1 MWLSDKYCGETLFEG
16 RETDTRT
23 ISINMPTFSKTVL
36 QATTSRIAGDL
47 SIGKLDFHKS
57 GAMVKGDDSITSSS
71 GNTLEVPGQQWAKTS
86 PRKDASPRNTNNNKG
101 EEEELP
107 PAEEKKEKFGLFKKS
122 PRKEKKDK
130 KEKKKEKKEKQPK
143 SPIKGEKGEKSPRE
157 EEKGEKPK
165 GGSAIVVAEKQL
177 QPAELKAGTVIVGA
191 QKAAAAKEEK
201 GVLMVQ
207 KEGKGR
213 LYYRLS
219 MRLVGLFYSTLITKI
234 LYLLVMLP
242 RVLKSLLRT
251 TGSK

>member
-57 GAMVKGDDSITSSS
+57 GAMAKGDDSITSSS

-86 PRKDASPRNTNNNKG
+86 PRKDASPPNNNNNKG
-101 EEEELP
+101 EEEQP

-130 KEKKKEKKEKQPK
+130 KEKKREKKEKKEKQPK
-143 SPIKGEKGEKSPRE
+143 SPRKGEKSLRE
-157 EEKGEKPK
+157 EEKPK
-165 GGSAIVVAEKQL
+165 GGSAIVVAEKQP
-177 QPAELKAGTVIVGA
+177 QPEELKAGTVIVGA
-191 QKAAAAKEEK
+191 QKAAAAATEEK
-201 GVLMVQ
+201 GILMLQ

-219 MRLVGLFYSTLITKI
+219 MRLVGPFYSVLIIRISYSKI
-234 LYLLVMLP
+234 FLL
-242 RVLKSLLRT
+242 
-251 TGSK
+251 